1 MKKKKYVF
9 GFLFLLLFSASAS
22 AQVSLEQCYDSAR
35 ANYPVIRQF
44 DLLERTEQ
52 FTLENIK
59 RSFLPQLNLSARASW
74 QSDVTKLP
82 FEMPGMNIEWMEQ
95 DQYQLVLELK
105 QLVYDGGMVRAR
117 REWQKARTEA
127 DRQQAEVE
135 LYALHQRIDQ
145 VYFGILLQNAQHKQ
159 MQLLQEQLQ
168 KSLEQVQAF
177 LKRGVVCPADVDAV
191 QVELRTVEQSV
202 RSLETSRKAYC
213 EVLALLTGMDS
224 LRAEALVT
232 PAVTESGSEILRPE
246 LQLFARQKNML
257 LAQKETTR
265 AGIRPTLGLFMQSG
279 YGDPGLNMLKGGF
292 SPYYIAGVQ
301 LSWNIGKLY
310 TLKNERRLIDE
321 QMSQVDIRQSTFLLN
336 TRAEAIQAR
345 RNIERIRDE
354 IQADEDIIRMRGQ
367 ILESAQAR
375 VANGTLSV
383 LEMLRMVLEK
393 EQACQNKAIHEVEL
407 LQARYALKRIQ
418 NN

>member
-1 MKKKKYVF
+1 MKKKKYVI
-9 GFLFLLLFSASAS
+9 GFLFLLLFSASVS
-22 AQVSLEQCYDSAR
+22 AQVTLEQCYDSAR

-117 REWQKARTEA
+117 REWQKARTAA

-159 MQLLQEQLQ
+159 MQLLLEQLQ

-213 EVLALLTGMDS
+213 EVLSLLTGMDS
-224 LRAEALVT
+224 LRAGALVT
-232 PAVTESGSEILRPE
+232 PAVTESGNEILRPE

-265 AGIRPTLGLFMQSG
+265 AGIRPTLGLFMQGG

-321 QMSQVDIRQSTFLLN
+321 QMSQVDIQQSTFLLN

-354 IQADEDIIRMRGQ
+354 IKADEDIIRMRGQ

-383 LEMLRMVLEK
+383 LEMLRMVLDK

-407 LQARYALKRIQ
+407 LQACYALKRIQ

>member
-1 MKKKKYVF
+1 MKKKKYVI
-9 GFLFLLLFSASAS
+9 GFLFLLLFSASVS
-22 AQVSLEQCYDSAR
+22 AQVTLEQCYDSAR

-59 RSFLPQLNLSARASW
+59 RSFLPQLNLLARASW

-95 DQYQLVLELK
+95 DQYQFVLELK

-117 REWQKARTEA
+117 REWQKARTAA

-191 QVELRTVEQSV
+191 QVELRAVEQSV

-213 EVLALLTGMDS
+213 EVLSLLTGMDS
-224 LRAEALVT
+224 LRAEVLVT
-232 PAVTESGSEILRPE
+232 PAVAESGSEILRPE

-265 AGIRPTLGLFMQSG
+265 AGIRPTLGLFMQGG

-321 QMSQVDIRQSTFLLN
+321 QMSQVDIQQSTFLLN

-345 RNIERIRDE
+345 RNIERIHDE

>member
-1 MKKKKYVF
+1 MKKKKYVI
-9 GFLFLLLFSASAS
+9 GFLFLLLFSASVS
-22 AQVSLEQCYDSAR
+22 AQVTLEQCYDSAR

-82 FEMPGMNIEWMEQ
+82 FEMSGMNIEWMEQ
-95 DQYQLVLELK
+95 DQYQFVLELK

-117 REWQKARTEA
+117 REWQKARTAA

-168 KSLEQVQAF
+168 KSLEQVQSF

-213 EVLALLTGMDS
+213 EVLSLLTGMDS

-257 LAQKETTR
+257 LVQKETTR
-265 AGIRPTLGLFMQSG
+265 AGIRPTLGLFMQGG

>member
-1 MKKKKYVF
+1 MKKKKYVI

-22 AQVSLEQCYDSAR
+22 AQVTLEHCYDSAR
-35 ANYPVIRQF
+35 VNYPVIRQF

-52 FTLENIK
+52 FMLENIK

-117 REWQKARTEA
+117 REWQKARTAA

-159 MQLLQEQLQ
+159 MLLLQEQLQ

-213 EVLALLTGMDS
+213 EVLSLLTGMDS

-265 AGIRPTLGLFMQSG
+265 AGIRPTLGLFMQGG

-321 QMSQVDIRQSTFLLN
+321 QMSQVDIQQSTFLLN

-383 LEMLRMVLEK
+383 LEMLRLVLEK

-407 LQARYALKRIQ
+407 LQARYALKHIQ

>member
-1 MKKKKYVF
+1 MKKKKYVI

-22 AQVSLEQCYDSAR
+22 AQVTLERCYDSAR

-117 REWQKARTEA
+117 REWQKARTAA

-159 MQLLQEQLQ
+159 MQLLLEQLQ

-213 EVLALLTGMDS
+213 EVLSLLTGMDS

-265 AGIRPTLGLFMQSG
+265 AGIRPTLGLFMQGG

-321 QMSQVDIRQSTFLLN
+321 QMSQVDIQQSTFLLN

>member
-1 MKKKKYVF
+1 MKKKKYVI
-9 GFLFLLLFSASAS
+9 GFLFLLLFSASVS
-22 AQVSLEQCYDSAR
+22 AQVTLEQCYDSAR

-117 REWQKARTEA
+117 REWQKARTAA

-159 MQLLQEQLQ
+159 MQLLLEQLQ

-213 EVLALLTGMDS
+213 EVLSLLTGMDS
-224 LRAEALVT
+224 LRAGALVT
-232 PAVTESGSEILRPE
+232 PAVTESGNEILRPE

-265 AGIRPTLGLFMQSG
+265 ADIRPTLGLFMQGG

-321 QMSQVDIRQSTFLLN
+321 QMSQVDIQQSTFLLN
-336 TRAEAIQAR
+336 IRAEAIQAR

-407 LQARYALKRIQ
+407 LQARYTLKRIQ

>member
-1 MKKKKYVF
+1 MKKKKYVI

-22 AQVSLEQCYDSAR
+22 AQVTLERCYDSAR

-117 REWQKARTEA
+117 REWQKARTAA

-213 EVLALLTGMDS
+213 EVLSLLTGMDS

-232 PAVTESGSEILRPE
+232 PAVTESGNEILRPE

-265 AGIRPTLGLFMQSG
+265 AGIRPTLGLFMQGG

-383 LEMLRMVLEK
+383 LEMLRMVLDK

>member
-1 MKKKKYVF
+1 M
-9 GFLFLLLFSASAS
+9 
-22 AQVSLEQCYDSAR
+22 
-35 ANYPVIRQF
+35 
-44 DLLERTEQ
+44 LERTEQ

-82 FEMPGMNIEWMEQ
+82 FEMPGMNIDWMEQ
-95 DQYQLVLELK
+95 DQYQFVLELK

-117 REWQKARTEA
+117 REWQKARTAA

-159 MQLLQEQLQ
+159 MQLLQEQLHQ
-168 KSLEQVQAF
+168 SLEQVQAF

-213 EVLALLTGMDS
+213 EVLSLLTGMDS
-224 LRAEALVT
+224 LRAEVLVT
-232 PAVTESGSEILRPE
+232 PAVTESGNEILRPE

-265 AGIRPTLGLFMQSG
+265 AGIRPTLGLFMQGG

-321 QMSQVDIRQSTFLLN
+321 QMSQVDIQQSTFLLN

>member
-1 MKKKKYVF
+1 MKKKKYVI
-9 GFLFLLLFSASAS
+9 GFLFLLLFSASVS
-22 AQVSLEQCYDSAR
+22 AQVTLEQCYDSAR

-59 RSFLPQLNLSARASW
+59 HSFLPQLNLSARASW

-117 REWQKARTEA
+117 REWQKARTAA

-159 MQLLQEQLQ
+159 MQLLLEQLQ

-213 EVLALLTGMDS
+213 EVLSLLTGMDS

-265 AGIRPTLGLFMQSG
+265 AGIRPTLGLFMQGG

-321 QMSQVDIRQSTFLLN
+321 QMSQVDIQQSTFLLN

-407 LQARYALKRIQ
+407 LQARYTLKRIQ

>member
-1 MKKKKYVF
+1 
-9 GFLFLLLFSASAS
+9 
-22 AQVSLEQCYDSAR
+22 
-35 ANYPVIRQF
+35 
-44 DLLERTEQ
+44 
-52 FTLENIK
+52 
-59 RSFLPQLNLSARASW
+59 
-74 QSDVTKLP
+74 
-82 FEMPGMNIEWMEQ
+82 MPGMNIEWMEQ
-95 DQYQLVLELK
+95 DQYQFVLELK

-117 REWQKARTEA
+117 REWQKARTAA

-159 MQLLQEQLQ
+159 MQLLLEQLQ

-213 EVLALLTGMDS
+213 EVLSLLTGMDS

-232 PAVTESGSEILRPE
+232 PAVIESGSEILRPE

-265 AGIRPTLGLFMQSG
+265 AGIRPTLGLFMQGG

-310 TLKNERRLIDE
+310 TLKNECRLIDE
-321 QMSQVDIRQSTFLLN
+321 QMSQVDIQQSTFLLN

>member
-1 MKKKKYVF
+1 MKKKKYVI

-22 AQVSLEQCYDSAR
+22 AQVTLERCYDSAR

-117 REWQKARTEA
+117 REWQKARTAA

-159 MQLLQEQLQ
+159 MQLLLEQLQ

-213 EVLALLTGMDS
+213 EVLSLLTGMDS
-224 LRAEALVT
+224 LRAGALVT

-265 AGIRPTLGLFMQSG
+265 AGIRPTLGLFMQGG

-354 IQADEDIIRMRGQ
+354 IKADEDIIRMRGQ

>member
-1 MKKKKYVF
+1 MKKKKYVI
-9 GFLFLLLFSASAS
+9 GFLFLLLFSASVS
-22 AQVSLEQCYDSAR
+22 AQVTLEQCYDSAR

-117 REWQKARTEA
+117 REWQKARTAA

-159 MQLLQEQLQ
+159 MQLLLEQLQ

-213 EVLALLTGMDS
+213 EVLSLLTGMDS

-265 AGIRPTLGLFMQSG
+265 AGIRPTLGLFMQGG

-321 QMSQVDIRQSTFLLN
+321 QMSQVDIQQSTFLLN

-383 LEMLRMVLEK
+383 LKMLRMVLEK

-407 LQARYALKRIQ
+407 LQARYTLKRIQ

>member
-22 AQVSLEQCYDSAR
+22 ALVTLEQCYDSAR

-310 TLKNERRLIDE
+310 TLKNECRLIDE